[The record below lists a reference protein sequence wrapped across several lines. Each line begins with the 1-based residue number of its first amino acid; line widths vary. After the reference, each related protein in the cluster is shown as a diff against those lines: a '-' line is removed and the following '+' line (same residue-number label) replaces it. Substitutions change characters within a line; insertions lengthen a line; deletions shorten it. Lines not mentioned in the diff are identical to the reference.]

1 MQKTQGIYLIVGKSG
16 SGKTSIVEALEK
28 EYGFK
33 SVQSYTTRP
42 KRSENET
49 GHIFVTESEM
59 PPKEKMVAYTK
70 FNGYHYWA
78 TSEQVDNADLYVID
92 PSGVE
97 FFKKNYKGNKK
108 VKVVEIYASPY
119 ICQQRMEKR
128 GDSPSQIV
136 ERSLNDS
143 IEFKD
148 FKKDITIINDDYDK
162 AVRQLAQF
170 INTWNGL
177 LYEKVVYI
185 SHPYGGCKRN
195 ERKVQKIINKLQ
207 IQYPKYLFLS
217 PIHAFSYAYTKTDYE
232 QGLNMCLWLLSKADE
247 MWVYGDWQNSRG
259 CKAEVEFCINN
270 HIDLSFNNNNKR
282 QGE

>member
-1 MQKTQGIYLIVGKSG
+1 MQKTKGIYLIVGKSG

-92 PSGVE
+92 PAGIE

-162 AVRQLAQF
+162 TVRQLAQY

-185 SHPYGGCKRN
+185 SHPYGGYKRN
-195 ERKVQKIINKLQ
+195 EHKVQKIINKLQ
-207 IQYPKYLFLS
+207 VKYPKYLFLS

-232 QGLNMCLWLLSKADE
+232 QGLNMCLWLLNRADE
-247 MWVYGDWQNSRG
+247 MWVYGDWENSVG
-259 CKAEVEFCINN
+259 CCAEIDFCKTNSINYKIKEN
-270 HIDLSFNNNNKR
+270 VY
-282 QGE
+282 E

>member
-1 MQKTQGIYLIVGKSG
+1 MQKTKGIYLIVGKSG

-92 PSGVE
+92 PAGIE

-108 VKVVEIYASPY
+108 VKIVEIYASPY

-143 IEFKD
+143 VAFKD
-148 FKKDITIINDDYDK
+148 FEKDITIINDDFHQ
-162 AVRQLAQF
+162 AVHQLADY
-170 INTWNGL
+170 INSINAT
-177 LYEKVVYI
+177 LYKKIVYI
-185 SHPYGGCKRN
+185 SHPYGGYKKN
-195 ERKVQKIINKLQ
+195 ERKVKRIINSLQ
-207 IQYPKYLFLS
+207 NNFPNYLFLS
-217 PIHAFSYAYTKTDYE
+217 PIHAFSYAYNKTDYDK
-232 QGLNMCLWLLSKADE
+232 GLNMCLWLLGKADE
-247 MWVYGDWQNSRG
+247 MWVYGDWRNSRG
-259 CKAEVEFCINN
+259 CKAEVKYCVENN
-270 HIDLSFNNNNKR
+270 IEMMFR
-282 QGE
+282 Y